1 MAIQSLSL
9 ATPSRSPVTD
19 RAAGGPAES
28 AATNRQGNIQVGA
41 NNAQGVADARSTTTL
56 NTANPVQQ
64 PDQAPSLAQVNE
76 AVQNIN
82 KSLSTLNPNLEFS
95 VDTDSKRTV
104 VKVIDQTTKEV
115 IQQIPSKET
124 LEIAK
129 ALDTVRGLL
138 IKQQA

>member
-28 AATNRQGNIQVGA
+28 ATTNRQGNIQVGA
-41 NNAQGVADARSTTTL
+41 NNAQGVARSTTTL